1 MYEPFCISVLFLDIG
16 IATFGGAGWW
26 LLRKTWQV
34 LAATDARGKGAFPH
48 ELGSSYWRPSKVNNQ
63 KKARKQ
69 TCVGLE
75 VPIW

>member
-34 LAATDARGKGAFPH
+34 LAATEPVARVHFHTNWVPH
-48 ELGSSYWRPSKVNNQ
+48 TDDPR
-63 KKARKQ
+63 R
-69 TCVGLE
+69 
-75 VPIW
+75 